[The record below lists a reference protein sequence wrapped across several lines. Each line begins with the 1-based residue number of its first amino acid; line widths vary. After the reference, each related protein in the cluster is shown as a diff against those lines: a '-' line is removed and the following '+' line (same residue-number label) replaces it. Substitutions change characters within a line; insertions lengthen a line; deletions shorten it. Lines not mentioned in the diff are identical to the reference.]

1 MRINFLSLTEV
12 PILNQLRIE
21 EALLRT
27 GKENW
32 CLVNVGSPPAI
43 VMGVSAKPD
52 LVVNYKVYQ
61 QNPIPVIRRFSGGG
75 TVFIDEQTL
84 FVTFVLN
91 GTSYPEKVLEW
102 THQFYRPIF
111 NSFPFFVREN
121 DYTIGEKKFGGNAQ
135 YFRKDRFL
143 HHTSFLFDYHES
155 NMHYL
160 LFPPKTPQY
169 RQGRSHQDFLTK
181 LGAYFETKQSLIDQ
195 IKRQLETNYQV
206 FPRTLAS
213 LEEELKIPHRQ
224 ATSLVKIL

>member
-1 MRINFLSLTEV
+1 MHINFLSLNEV
-12 PILNQLRIE
+12 SILNQLKIE

-32 CLVNVGSPPAI
+32 CLVNAGSPPAI

-52 LVVNYKVYQ
+52 LVVNSLVYQ
-61 QNPIPVIRRFSGGG
+61 QNPVPVIRRFSGGG

-84 FVTFVLN
+84 FVTFILN

-111 NSFPFFVREN
+111 SSFPFSVREN

-143 HHTSFLFDYHES
+143 HHTSFLFDYRES

-160 LFPPKTPQY
+160 LFPPKTPEY
-169 RQGRSHQDFLTK
+169 RQGRSHQDFLIR
-181 LGAYFETKQSLIDQ
+181 LSHYFETKQSLIDK
-195 IKRQLETNYQV
+195 IKSQLEVHYRV
-206 FPRTLAS
+206 FPRTLVS
-213 LEEELKIPHRQ
+213 LEEDLKVPHRQ
-224 ATSLVKIL
+224 ATSLVKII